1 MQVNTK
7 ATVNAVFYE
16 RKYNMMQ
23 ISVNEKKEALDLLIE
38 ILKIPTVNSED
49 NEGDLAVFLQK
60 YFLSYGIESKVQQI
74 DEKHA
79 NLIVDIHGEASKENI
94 IWNGHIDTV
103 PYGNLEKW
111 ISPPFDPVLQGDM
124 LIARGASDMK
134 SGLAAMVYT
143 LCNMKA
149 HNLKPRTNIR
159 FIATSDEEKNGL
171 GARKVMED
179 NLLGDPCAIII
190 GEPTGLNLGIAQKG
204 CMWLELT
211 VKGKVSHSAYPW
223 EGINAIQYGT
233 KICEKLQEYIRRD
246 EHSLLKNSTAEI
258 TVLKGGVAPNMIPDY
273 CNILLDIRYT
283 PNLSQENIIQKLRG
297 VCSCFQNITDNK
309 LDISYKVLNNRRSI
323 DLDTTNSWLQKMKN
337 TIDESNLGAKYIGIN
352 YFTDASIFTEYN
364 NIPTI
369 LFGPGSPDMAHKP
382 NEAVD
387 INLYHKAINILA
399 NTFYA

>member
-1 MQVNTK
+1 
-7 ATVNAVFYE
+7 
-16 RKYNMMQ
+16 MQ
-23 ISVNEKKEALDLLIE
+23 ISVNEKKEALDLLIKL
-38 ILKIPTVNSED
+38 LKIPTVNSKD

-79 NLIVDIHGEASKENI
+79 NLIVDIHGEAGKENI

-103 PYGNLEKW
+103 PYGSLEKW
-111 ISPPFDPVLQGDM
+111 ISPPYDPVFQGDM

-149 HNLKPRTNIR
+149 HNQKPRANIR
-159 FIATSDEEKNGL
+159 FIATCDEEKNGL
-171 GARKVMED
+171 GARKIMED
-179 NLLGDPCAIII
+179 NLLENPSAIII

-204 CMWLELT
+204 CMWLELNC
-211 VKGKVSHSAYPW
+211 KGKVSHSAYPW

-233 KICEKLQEYIRRD
+233 KVCMELQEYIRSD

-258 TVLKGGVAPNMIPDY
+258 TLLNGGVAPNMIPDY
-273 CNILLDIRYT
+273 CKIMMDIRYT
-283 PNLSQENIIQKLRG
+283 PNLSKENIIQKLRDI
-297 VCSCFQNITDNK
+297 CSYFQKITDNK
-309 LDISYKVLNNRRSI
+309 LNISFSIINNRRSI
-323 DLDTTNSWLQKMKN
+323 DLNTANPWLQEMKN
-337 TIDESNLGAKYIGIN
+337 TITRSNMEAEYIGIN

-387 INLYHKAINILA
+387 INLYYKAIDILA